1 MASSKAVPT
10 FSAAA
15 IEQVCR
21 LLAETVTG
29 TQIPNLIQPLKVHE
43 EATARSDTKWK
54 RLFNAVAA
62 AQNRQQDGR
71 PLLRLV
77 IEIMAPVRY
86 QTQAEFNMAR
96 TRLNASLL
104 LSGFQVG
111 EDRSLEHVR
120 SAKTIEEAQQ
130 RASDLHGELA
140 HRDVHPDILA
150 FCRAELL
157 QENYFHAVLE
167 ACNSVADKVRNL
179 TGLEDDGSSLVD
191 ATARYLPDPGSP

>member
-1 MASSKAVPT
+1 MTNSKAVPT

-15 IEQVCR
+15 IEQICR
-21 LLAETVTG
+21 VLAETVTG
-29 TQIPNLIQPLKVHE
+29 AQIPNLIQPLKVRE

-77 IEIMAPVRY
+77 IEIMAPVRHRS
-86 QTQAEFNMAR
+86 QAEFNMAR

-104 LSGFQVG
+104 LSGFQVA
-111 EDRSLEHVR
+111 EDGSLEHVR
-120 SAKTIEEAQQ
+120 SAKTIQEAQQ

-140 HRDVHPDILA
+140 HRDVHPDILS

-157 QENYFHAVLE
+157 QENYFHA
-167 ACNSVADKVRNL
+167 
-179 TGLEDDGSSLVD
+179 
-191 ATARYLPDPGSP
+191 